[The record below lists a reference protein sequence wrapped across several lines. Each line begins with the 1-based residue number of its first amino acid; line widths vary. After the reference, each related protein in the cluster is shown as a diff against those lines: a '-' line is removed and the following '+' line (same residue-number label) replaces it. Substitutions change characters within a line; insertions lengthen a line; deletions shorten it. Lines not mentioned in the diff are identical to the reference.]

1 MTPAQAPHRPLLP
14 EEINMNPGS
23 VLKKPL
29 TSVALGMSILPRD
42 EREHRLIRI
51 LFLIFFVLWLPR
63 EDLVEIEHIL
73 ACPSW

>member
-1 MTPAQAPHRPLLP
+1 MPPAQGPNRPLLP

-23 VLKKPL
+23 VLTKPL
-29 TSVALGMSILPRD
+29 TSVALGMSVLPRD
-42 EREHRLIRI
+42 EREHWLIRI
-51 LFLIFFVLWLPR
+51 FFLLFSVLWLPR

>member
-1 MTPAQAPHRPLLP
+1 MPPAQGPNRPLLP

-23 VLKKPL
+23 VLTKPL

-42 EREHRLIRI
+42 EREHWLIRI
-51 LFLIFFVLWLPR
+51 FFLLFSVLWLPR
-63 EDLVEIEHIL
+63 EYLLEIEHIL

>member
-1 MTPAQAPHRPLLP
+1 
-14 EEINMNPGS
+14 MNPSS

-29 TSVALGMSILPRD
+29 TSVALGMSVLSRD
-42 EREHRLIRI
+42 EREYRLIRI
-51 LFLIFFVLWLPR
+51 FLLLLFVLWLPR